1 MTQLKSYKSLFVGM
15 VLFIIHA
22 LTVYLVP
29 SFYGLKLILLVY
41 LFFFVWNILYI
52 TIFNKINAIN
62 PKWTINAFML
72 LTTIKLLFSGI
83 LILVINSFFNYPP
96 PIIIIHF
103 FIPFFVFLV
112 LQVNYSV
119 KLLR

>member
-1 MTQLKSYKSLFVGM
+1 MIQLKSYKSLFVGM
-15 VLFIIHA
+15 ALFVIHA

-41 LFFFVWNILYI
+41 LFFFSWNILYI
-52 TIFNKINAIN
+52 TIFNKIKAIN

-72 LTTIKLLFSGI
+72 LTTIKLLLSGI
-83 LILVINSFFNYPP
+83 LILVINSFLNYPP
-96 PIIIIHF
+96 TIIIIHF

>member
-15 VLFIIHA
+15 ALFIIHA

-41 LFFFVWNILYI
+41 LFFFGWNILYI
-52 TIFNKINAIN
+52 TIFNKIKAIN

-96 PIIIIHF
+96 TIIIIHF

>member
-15 VLFIIHA
+15 LLFIIHA
-22 LTVYLVP
+22 LIVYLVP
-29 SFYGLKLILLVY
+29 SFYGLKLILIVY
-41 LFFFVWNILYI
+41 LFFFSWNILYI
-52 TIFNKINAIN
+52 TVFNKINAIN

-72 LTTIKLLFSGI
+72 LTTIKLLLSGI
-83 LILVINSFFNYPP
+83 LILVINSFLNYPP
-96 PIIIIHF
+96 TIIIIHF

>member
-1 MTQLKSYKSLFVGM
+1 MTQLKPYKSLFVGM

-41 LFFFVWNILYI
+41 LFFFSWNILYI

>member
-41 LFFFVWNILYI
+41 LFFFSWNILYI

>member
-15 VLFIIHA
+15 LLFIIHA
-22 LTVYLVP
+22 LIVYLVP
-29 SFYGLKLILLVY
+29 SFYGLKLILIVY
-41 LFFFVWNILYI
+41 LFFFSWNILYI
-52 TIFNKINAIN
+52 TIFNKINDIN

-72 LTTIKLLFSGI
+72 LTTIKLLLSGI
-83 LILVINSFFNYPP
+83 LILVINSFLNYPP
-96 PIIIIHF
+96 TIIIIHF

>member
-1 MTQLKSYKSLFVGM
+1 MIQLKSYKSLFVGM
-15 VLFIIHA
+15 ALFVIHA
-22 LTVYLVP
+22 LAVYLVP

-41 LFFFVWNILYI
+41 LFFFGWNILYI
-52 TIFNKINAIN
+52 TIFNKIKAIN

-83 LILVINSFFNYPP
+83 LILVINSFFNYSPT
-96 PIIIIHF
+96 IIIIHF

>member
-15 VLFIIHA
+15 ILFIIHA

-29 SFYGLKLILLVY
+29 SFYGLKLILIVY
-41 LFFFVWNILYI
+41 LFFFSWNILYI
-52 TIFNKINAIN
+52 TIFNKINDIN

-72 LTTIKLLFSGI
+72 LTTIKLLLSGI
-83 LILVINSFFNYPP
+83 LILVINSFLNYPP
-96 PIIIIHF
+96 TIIIIHF

>member
-15 VLFIIHA
+15 LLFIIHA

-29 SFYGLKLILLVY
+29 SFYGLKLILIVY
-41 LFFFVWNILYI
+41 LFFFSWNILYI
-52 TIFNKINAIN
+52 TVFNKINAIN

-72 LTTIKLLFSGI
+72 LTTIKLLLSGI
-83 LILVINSFFNYPP
+83 LILVINSFLNYPP
-96 PIIIIHF
+96 TIIIIHF